1 MKSAMDATGIRP
13 REVTLGAAPRMG
25 AGFSRSA
32 MIVAAILAAPAAL
45 GANADGPR
53 FEVKPGQ
60 ELTIP
65 ITIADGH
72 AVAGVPRVSKIGVAQ
87 PKDGEITVG
96 LEREKGELYDK
107 ITATEKTS
115 VPIDFV
121 ATGLIGEIKID
132 ERVVCGRLDAPAE
145 MRIGSVS
152 WKIVL
157 RDFEVGKGP
166 ASCQ

>member
-1 MKSAMDATGIRP
+1 MVSSEDRKPDCLGSG
-13 REVTLGAAPRMG
+13 EVTWRASV
-25 AGFSRSA
+25 SRSA
-32 MIVAAILAAPAAL
+32 MIAAAFFGILMAPAAL
-45 GANADGPR
+45 GANVDGPR
-53 FEVKPGQ
+53 FELKPGQ

-65 ITIADGH
+65 ISIVYGH
-72 AVAGVPRVSKIGVAQ
+72 AVAGVPRVSKTGVAQ

-115 VPIDFV
+115 APIDFV

-132 ERVVCGRLDAPAE
+132 ERVICGRLDAPTE

-157 RDFEVGKGP
+157 RDFEIGKG
-166 ASCQ
+166 AADCQ

>member
-1 MKSAMDATGIRP
+1 MRSSEGCKVGYVGSSDATERVGLP
-13 REVTLGAAPRMG
+13 LAAMLAAAFLTL
-25 AGFSRSA
+25 
-32 MIVAAILAAPAAL
+32 LAAPAAL
-45 GANADGPR
+45 GANVEEPR
-53 FEVKPGQ
+53 FDLKPGQ

-65 ITIADGH
+65 IAIADGH
-72 AVAGVPRVSKIGVAQ
+72 VVIGSPRVSKVGVAQ

-115 VPIDFV
+115 APIDFV

-132 ERVVCGRLDAPAE
+132 ERVICGRLDAPTE
-145 MRIGSVS
+145 MHIGSVS
-152 WKIVL
+152 WKIVI
-157 RDFEVGKGP
+157 RDFEIGKGA